1 MNRLRLASAGMML
14 AIIGMVAVPTVN
26 AQRSAA
32 TQHPFYIIGNI
43 FTGAPMNYYNTQ
55 GLPFGLMD
63 AMTLGIVKNGV
74 GNPNAAYPGLAK
86 SWKLSK
92 DGRTLTVNLQPK
104 ARWSDGQAVTSHDA
118 VVSAEIGFVRGVY
131 QGFFTGTVTAKGA
144 HTVVYKQIKGAHYP
158 TFTRSVLSQY
168 IAPAH
173 VFESLLPNDIQSTIT
188 ASQYS
193 GTDPALVQK
202 QKDALNTMQALA
214 KKINAFSMPQD
225 VSAGPYVM
233 TSNNPSEAILTPN
246 KYFYNPKAVRVQQVI
261 VRNYNNDN
269 NTIWNYILGAQ
280 VYQAT
285 SGGLTPDVVKRMK
298 AVPHNHYYIVP
309 STTSAALFFN
319 ESISPWNNVN
329 VRRAIAY
336 VIDRKKVQRTGEPVS
351 GTWTQYPAGEV
362 DSVVKAYMGNKLK
375 QINKYMPNRAKATK
389 LLQGAHFKKQ
399 GGKWYLPNGNQWK
412 LTLWTIN
419 GFSDWIEAAN
429 EMQSELNS
437 FGIDTDVQL
446 EPSLPQMVTDRA
458 AGKIAFGMIFG
469 SAAGGP
475 NSWFVSFRDALY
487 GPNDGWNIDGGKLIY
502 YPTTAT
508 GKGNF
513 FGIPATGWHVKGYG
527 NVNPG
532 VVAYKLTKTSN
543 RKQIKSMVQKL
554 LAATNQYVPEIT
566 LWNYAQN
573 GFVNDQYFT
582 NYPIA
587 KKNVV
592 PAWTC
597 SGYVPVVGC
606 WQLLGFV
613 KPK

>member
-1 MNRLRLASAGMML
+1 
-14 AIIGMVAVPTVN
+14 MVATPTVN
-26 AQRSAA
+26 AQRSHA

-63 AMTLGIVKNGV
+63 AMQLGIPKNGV

-92 DGRTLTVNLQPK
+92 DGRTLTVNLQPNAK
-104 ARWSDGQAVTSHDA
+104 WSDGQAVTSHDL

-131 QGFFTGTVTAKGA
+131 QGFFTGSVTAKGPRTA
-144 HTVVYKQIKGAHYP
+144 VYKQIAGAHFP
-158 TFTRSVLSQY
+158 TFTRSVLGQY

-173 VFESLLPNDIQSTIT
+173 IFESQLPSDIQSTIT
-188 ASQYS
+188 ASQYTGS
-193 GTDPALVQK
+193 DPAQVQK

-233 TSNNPSEAILTPN
+233 TDHNASEAILKPN
-246 KYFYNPKAVRVQQVI
+246 PYFYNKKAVRVQQVI

-285 SGGLTPDVVKRMK
+285 SGGLTPDVVQRMK
-298 AVPHNHYYIVP
+298 AVAHNHYYIVP

-319 ESISPWNNVN
+319 ESIAPWNSVK
-329 VRRAIAY
+329 VRQAIAY

-362 DSVVKAYMGNKLK
+362 DSTVKAYMGKNLNK
-375 QINKYMPNRAKATK
+375 INKYMPNQKLATK
-389 LLQGAHFKKQ
+389 LLTQAHFKKQ
-399 GGKWYLPNGNQWK
+399 GGKWMLPNGNPWK
-412 LTLWTIN
+412 VTLWSVT
-419 GFSDWIEAAN
+419 GFSDWIDAAN

-446 EPSLPQMVTDRA
+446 EPNFPQMVTDRA
-458 AGKIAFGMIFG
+458 AGKIPFGMIFG

-475 NSWFVSFRDALY
+475 NAWFVSFRDALY

-502 YPTTAT
+502 YPSTAT

-513 FGIPATGWHVKGYG
+513 FATPSTWKVKGYG

-532 VVAYKLTKTSN
+532 LVAYELTKTSN
-543 RKQIKSMVQKL
+543 RNKIRSLVQKL
-554 LAATNQYVPEIT
+554 LVATNQYVPEIT
-566 LWNYAQN
+566 LWNYAQT

-582 NYPIA
+582 NYPLA
-587 KKNVV
+587 KNQVV
-592 PAWTC
+592 QRWTC

-606 WQLLGFV
+606 WELLGFV
-613 KPK
+613 KAK